1 MDPARGGRSLG
12 LSELRAALASP
23 DPAVRAHAIA
33 RVHEEPG
40 VQDALFEALRDA
52 SADVR
57 RAAVRT
63 LARLQAPGTTGALI
77 HVSSTDLSVAVR
89 AEAVA
94 ALGRIL
100 ETRATRDGGA
110 DGSSP
115 SSPR

>member
-23 DPAVRAHAIA
+23 DPSVRARAIP
-33 RVHEEPG
+33 RVRPEPG
-40 VQDALFEALRDA
+40 VQETLIEALRDA
-52 SADVR
+52 APEVR

-63 LARLQAPGTTGALI
+63 LTRLRGPRVTAALI
-77 HVSSTDLSVAVR
+77 HVSTNDLSVSVR

-100 ETRATRDGGA
+100 EARIRRDGGPEEPGQDSA
-110 DGSSP
+110 K
-115 SSPR
+115 